1 MKKMPLN
8 RGSVLK
14 IVLIVLGAIGLL
26 AVIAGIYVATHWK
39 GWAATIA
46 YQASQGLVKES
57 GLPDDQRETILAEVR
72 QLGDDYKSGKI
83 NNEDMAR
90 IVKTITESPVLP
102 LAGVQAVRSK
112 YIESSDMT
120 PKEKSAAI
128 LDLQRF
134 ARGVYEKKIHPD
146 EVKDIVKPV
155 SDIGPNGRW
164 KLKEHPT
171 RMELEQF
178 IANVKVRA
186 DQAKMPNE
194 PFDLNI
200 AEELKKAIHSVNS

>member
-1 MKKMPLN
+1 MIRKTSN

-14 IVLIVLGAIGLL
+14 IVLIILGAICLI
-26 AVIAGIYVATHWK
+26 AVISGIYVFTHWK
-39 GWAATIA
+39 GWAAALA
-46 YQASQGLVKES
+46 YQASQGLVRES
-57 GLPDDQRETILAEVR
+57 GLPDDQRDAILSEVR

-90 IVKTITESPVLP
+90 IVKTITESPQLP

-112 YIESSDMT
+112 YIEKSDMT

-134 ARGVYEKKIHPD
+134 ARGVYEKKIVSD
-146 EVKDIVKPV
+146 EVKDIIKPV
-155 SDIGPNGRW
+155 AEIGPNGRW
-164 KLKEHPT
+164 KLKENPT
-171 RMELEQF
+171 RMELDQF
-178 IANVKVRA
+178 IANAKARA
-186 DQAKMPNE
+186 DTAKVPNE

-200 AEELKKAIHSVNS
+200 ADELKKAIHSTS

>member
-14 IVLIVLGAIGLL
+14 VVLIVLGAICLL
-26 AVIAGIYVATHWK
+26 VVISGIYVATHWK
-39 GWAATIA
+39 AWAATVA

-72 QLGDDYKSGKI
+72 QLGDDFKSGKI
-83 NNEDMAR
+83 NNEDMAH
-90 IVKTITESPVLP
+90 IVKTISESPLLP
-102 LAGVQAVRSK
+102 LAGVQAVRTK
-112 YIESSDMT
+112 YIEKSDMT

-128 LDLQRF
+128 LDMQRF

-164 KLKEHPT
+164 KLKENPT

-178 IANVKVRA
+178 IANAKARA
-186 DQAKMPNE
+186 DMEKIPNE

-200 AEELKKAIHSVNS
+200 AEELKKAIRSAS